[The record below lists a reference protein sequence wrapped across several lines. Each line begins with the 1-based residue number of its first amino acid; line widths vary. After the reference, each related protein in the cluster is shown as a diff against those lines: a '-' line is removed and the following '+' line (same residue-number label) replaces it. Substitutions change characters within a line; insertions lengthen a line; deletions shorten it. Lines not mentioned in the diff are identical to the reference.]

1 MPKKHNTV
9 LLERKI
15 DARTSNV
22 VRYRSLTGLMPW
34 KMYRLPDRL
43 QTVAENE
50 LFECIVI
57 HRLVEV
63 DHGLQRSLAGGA
75 NPSATKIPTTALCD
89 QKSATRICTAGEAPL
104 QAMVDLDEPVD
115 HYALK
120 QLVLCGCLESRGQP
134 VHFPRH

>member
-1 MPKKHNTV
+1 MQNKHNTV

-22 VRYRSLTGLMPW
+22 VRYRSLTGLMSW
-34 KMYRLPDRL
+34 KMHRLPDRL

-50 LFECIVI
+50 FFECIVI

-75 NPSATKIPTTALCD
+75 NPSGTFVVAKRCDGDFSCKIY
-89 QKSATRICTAGEAPL
+89 S
-104 QAMVDLDEPVD
+104 
-115 HYALK
+115 
-120 QLVLCGCLESRGQP
+120 
-134 VHFPRH
+134 